1 MLQTWKW
8 LRQQLLMHLLLQT
21 LKWVPQQFHQLLRI
35 WQWRSQQLYQLLQT
49 WKCLPQQ
56 FFQKT
61 RKLLPQQRNQMLQ
74 TCTTLDITTLDIT
87 TLDIN
92 NILNFSLLS
101 TSLPSSNHPSPSSHL
116 STQPS
121 CLYHR
126 SDAAPSTICTPR
138 RWTGLV
144 PTTSA
149 WLKVVTWLSLGL
161 SPSNRS
167 FPAGMRGITIFGLV

>member
-1 MLQTWKW
+1 MGMLQTWKC
-8 LRQQLLMHLLLQT
+8 LQQLLMHLLLQT
-21 LKWVPQQFHQLLRI
+21 LKWVPQQFHQLRI
-35 WQWRSQQLYQLLQT
+35 WKWVPQQSYQLLQI
-49 WKCLPQQ
+49 WKCRPQQ
-56 FFQKT
+56 FHLLLQT
-61 RKLLPQQRNQMLQ
+61 RKLLSQQRNQMLQ
-74 TCTTLDITTLDIT
+74 TCTTLDIT

-101 TSLPSSNHPSPSSHL
+101 TSLPSSNHPSPSSRL